1 MDDSRL
7 VIAGTCMKIALPK
20 RWINRTLVL
29 LGLFGVVFQLTAAIY
44 ALLHGI
50 TLQAGWLL
58 TLAAPLL
65 CVASGAIPALQ
76 LQKEA
81 Q

>member
-1 MDDSRL
+1 
-7 VIAGTCMKIALPK
+7 MKIALPK
-20 RWINRTLVL
+20 RWINRTLVI
-29 LGLFGVVFQLTAAIY
+29 LGLFGVMFQLTAAVY
-44 ALLHGI
+44 AWWHGI

-65 CVASGAIPALQ
+65 CVASGAIPTLQ

-81 Q
+81 K